1 MHSVSL
7 CAAMTIGSGLAP
19 PDWLHLLP
27 AGEIRTQDGRGPY
40 RVPDARLLITES
52 MVGGKLVLDENHATD
67 LAAPKGLPAPARGWI
82 VQLQQ
87 RSDGIWGR
95 VEWTDE
101 AKRTAIWRSYRGVS
115 PAILHRADGTALAIA
130 RVSLTNT
137 PNLTGLTALHA
148 KENDMEL
155 RSALVQMLD
164 LPASCDDTVIIN
176 KVKAMVEQ
184 HTGKPVALMSSATTT
199 PADTRQ
205 LSLQATRYQAEL
217 ARGGVTIDF
226 AAAVRAV
233 HEGKALL

>member
-7 CAAMTIGSGLAP
+7 CAAMSIGSGLAP

-27 AGEIRTQDGRGPY
+27 AGEIRTHDGRGPY
-40 RVPDARLLITES
+40 RVPDARVLIAES
-52 MVGGKLVLDENHATD
+52 MAGGKLVLDENHATD

-87 RSDGIWGR
+87 RADGVWGR

-101 AKRTAIWRSYRGVS
+101 ARRMAIWRSYRAVS
-115 PAILHRADGTALAIA
+115 PAIAHRKDGTALAIL

-148 KENDMEL
+148 KENDMDL
-155 RSALVQMLD
+155 RSALIRMLE
-164 LPASCDDTVIIN
+164 LPASSDDAVIID
-176 KVKAMVEQ
+176 KVKPMVEQ
-184 HTGKPVALMSSATTT
+184 YTGKPVALMSSTAK
-199 PADTRQ
+199 PVNAKE
-205 LSLQATRYQAEL
+205 LSLQATRYQAKL
-217 ARGGVTIDF
+217 ARDGITIDLP
-226 AAAVRAV
+226 AAVRAV